1 MTPNN
6 EIRRDANGTRTEA
19 DQAVDRFLSDRQK
32 ALIGTGLTVLA
43 VSCSIGF
50 AAVLAVFSG
59 RVLASL
65 QGVLAPILV
74 AAVLAM
80 FCKPYYDWLHRV
92 LRRSHVL
99 AMVVFFVST
108 LIPIGLLAWTAG
120 ALIVG
125 QGIELLRNLPE
136 IVEHT
141 QESVVSR
148 IPALGE
154 VLSRYGLSEWLN
166 DQILTLAQAVKRA
179 CEARL
184 NGGGAIQAGASV
196 LSLLGGLLNWMVLPV
211 YLGFFLMRRPV
222 SGTDVESFL
231 PFLKPNTRTNVVYL
245 IDQFLIILTA
255 FFRGQ
260 VLVALIQGV
269 LFGIG
274 FWCVGLSYGL
284 FIGLA
289 LGALNILPYMG
300 NLVGLL
306 VALPM
311 ALAEGGV
318 RELAL
323 VMAVFLAVQTLDSY
337 VITPKVMGRRTGLH
351 PVGIIFSLLLWTSIL
366 GGFFGLMLGVPLSA
380 FVVVLWRVLKNEYIK
395 EIV

>member
-1 MTPNN
+1 MTSNK
-6 EIRRDANGTRTEA
+6 EARDATDTRAAAER
-19 DQAVDRFLSDRQK
+19 AVDRFFSDRQK
-32 ALIGTGLTVLA
+32 ALVGTGLTVLA
-43 VSCSIGF
+43 VACSIGF
-50 AAVLAVFSG
+50 AAVLAVFGG
-59 RVLASL
+59 RFLASL

-80 FCKPYYDWLHRV
+80 LCKPYYDWLHRV

-99 AMVVFFVST
+99 ALIVFFVST
-108 LIPIGLLAWTAG
+108 LVPVGLLAWTAG

-125 QGIELLRNLPE
+125 QGIDLLRNLPE
-136 IVEHT
+136 IVERT
-141 QESVVSR
+141 QESVISR
-148 IPALGE
+148 IPALGD
-154 VLSRYGLSEWLN
+154 VLRRYGLSGWLN
-166 DQILTLAQAVKRA
+166 DQIVTLAQAVKDA

-184 NGGGAIQAGASV
+184 RGGGAVEAGASV
-196 LSLLGGLLNWMVLPV
+196 LKLLGGLLNWMVLPV

-222 SGTDVESFL
+222 SGADIESFI
-231 PFLKPNTRTNVVYL
+231 PFLKAPTRTHVVYL
-245 IDQFLIILTA
+245 LDQFLSILTA

-289 LGALNILPYMG
+289 LGALNIIPYMG

-306 VALPM
+306 IALPM

-318 RELAL
+318 GELGL
-323 VMAVFLAVQTLDSY
+323 VFAVFLAVQTLDSY
-337 VITPKVMGRRTGLH
+337 VVTPRVMGRRTGLH
-351 PVGIIFSLLLWTSIL
+351 PVGIIFSLLFWTSLL
-366 GGFFGLMLGVPLSA
+366 GGFFGMMLGVPLSA
-380 FVVVLWRVLKNEYIK
+380 FVVVLWRLLKNEYIK